1 MIVNLNRSVMKKD
14 EPIFNLMTKELITL
28 NLSDTLYTAEK
39 RLKTNHIRHIPV
51 VEGEALI
58 GLVSLSD
65 LKRISFI
72 DAYNQEG
79 TVDTAIYNMLSIK
92 DLMIKKPITV
102 RSDTTILEVS
112 KLFANTEF
120 HSLPVVDEGK
130 LVGIIT
136 TTDLLHYFID
146 LC

>member
-1 MIVNLNRSVMKKD
+1 MVVILNGFVMKKN
-14 EPIFNLMTKELITL
+14 EPIFNLMTKDLITL
-28 NLSDTLYTAEK
+28 KLSDTLYTAEK

-51 VEGEALI
+51 VEGDALI
-58 GLVSLSD
+58 GLLSLSD

-72 DAYNQEG
+72 DAYNQDG

-102 RSDTTILEVS
+102 TSDTTILEVS

-120 HSLPVVDEGK
+120 HSLPVVDEEK

-136 TTDLLHYFID
+136 TTDLLRYFID

>member
-1 MIVNLNRSVMKKD
+1 MKKN
-14 EPIFNLMTKELITL
+14 EPIFNLMTKDLITL
-28 NLSDTLYTAEK
+28 KLSDTLYSAEK

-51 VEGEALI
+51 VDGDTLI
-58 GLVSLSD
+58 GLLSLSD

-102 RSDTTILEVS
+102 SSDTTIMEVS

>member
-1 MIVNLNRSVMKKD
+1 MKKN
-14 EPIFNLMTKELITL
+14 EPIFNLMTKDLITL

-39 RLKTNHIRHIPV
+39 RLRTNHIRHIPV
-51 VEGEALI
+51 VDGENLI
-58 GLVSLSD
+58 GLLSISD

-72 DAYNQEG
+72 DAYNKEG

-92 DLMIKKPITV
+92 DLMIKNPITV
-102 RSDTTILEVS
+102 ASDATILEVS
-112 KLFANTEF
+112 KLLASKEF
-120 HSLPVVDEGK
+120 HSLPVVDNGK

-136 TTDLLHYFID
+136 TTDLLHFFID

>member
-1 MIVNLNRSVMKKD
+1 MKKN
-14 EPIFNLMTKELITL
+14 EPIFNLMTKNLITL
-28 NLSDTLYTAEK
+28 NLSDSLYTAEK

-51 VEGEALI
+51 VDGEALI
-58 GLVSLSD
+58 GLLSLSD

-92 DLMIKKPITV
+92 DLMIKEPITV
-102 RSDTTILEVS
+102 DSKATILEVS

>member
-1 MIVNLNRSVMKKD
+1 MKKN
-14 EPIFNLMTKELITL
+14 EPIFNLMTKDLITL

-39 RLKTNHIRHIPV
+39 RLRTNHIRHIPV
-51 VEGEALI
+51 VDGENLI
-58 GLVSLSD
+58 GLLSISD

-72 DAYNQEG
+72 DAYNKEG

-92 DLMIKKPITV
+92 DLMIKNPITV
-102 RSDTTILEVS
+102 ASDATILEVS
-112 KLFANTEF
+112 KLLASKEF
-120 HSLPVVDEGK
+120 HSLPVVDNDK

-136 TTDLLHYFID
+136 TTDLLHFFID

>member
-1 MIVNLNRSVMKKD
+1 MVVNLNRSVMKKD

-79 TVDTAIYNMLSIK
+79 TVDTAIYNMLSIN